1 MKSVLSIFSPKNI
14 QRPIAAWIL
23 ALMTATALA
32 VSGIGGNV
40 ERQLRDMRAG
50 LMDRPATGDLVIVEI
65 DAKSIQAMERWP
77 WPRTNYAQVV
87 DRLSAAGISQI
98 AFDVDFSSSSVPAQD
113 AIFAEALARSDT
125 AILLPTFKQAAS
137 STSSEYRESL
147 PIESLRAHAFLASV
161 NVHPGR
167 NGQLNDYSYGTIT
180 GGEVRPSLA
189 SMIAESS
196 GAIGEKFMIDQSI
209 NPATIP
215 ARSFVDMLDHTTD
228 LSELRGKKVL
238 IGATAIELGDR
249 YPISRFGVVPGVVIQ
264 ALAAETLM
272 QQRNIPYYGFIP
284 ALLVAALVILAVT
297 GNHFSTSQRNIA
309 TLATGFALFGALLA
323 SEFLGWITW
332 SNFPAFLF
340 LGIFLL
346 SSQLF
351 SLNIDLDQSRFVDRV
366 SFLPNEAAMR
376 KEMPEGERNLVAVA
390 RLLDLRELLA
400 VTTDHSR
407 QSLFSSLADRLRFL
421 ARDEQIYHVDSD
433 IIAWIVKQD
442 YVEDVAGHFDTA
454 TALFQAPVKAGDANI
469 RLSATFGVSE
479 GSIDQA
485 KVAADHA
492 KETGRRW
499 AWHDAEVDT
508 AISRKQNLLAELDT
522 ALEKG
527 QIWTVYQPKWD
538 IPLDRLDGA
547 EALVR
552 WTHPERGNISPDIF
566 IPILEKADRIADLTL
581 YVLDRALRDFS
592 RFDAERPGLVC
603 SVNISAQLLHDPD
616 FINDAIARVGLA
628 SLDNSQVVF
637 EVTET
642 AALEDMEASIAALE
656 KIRAA
661 GIRISIDDYGTGQS
675 TMSYLQKLP
684 VDEIKI
690 DQSFVRTLTTDRANA
705 LMVRSTVELAHGLG
719 LKVVAEGIEDRECMN
734 QLREYGCDVGQ
745 GWFVSK
751 PVTADSFNSRWIQ
764 AEAGLTGKRAA
775 SG

>member
-23 ALMTATALA
+23 ALLTAMALA
-32 VSGIGGNV
+32 VFGFGGNV

-50 LMDRPATGDLVIVEI
+50 LMDRPATGDLIIVEI

-77 WPRTNYAQVV
+77 WPRKNYADLVT
-87 DRLSAAGISQI
+87 RLSAAGVSQI
-98 AFDVDFSSSSVPAQD
+98 AFDVDFSSPSVPAQD

-137 STSSEYRESL
+137 SSSSEYSESL

-161 NVHPGR
+161 NVHPGI

-180 GGEVRPSLA
+180 GAEVRPSLA

-209 NPATIP
+209 NPPTIP
-215 ARSFVDMLDHTTD
+215 TRSFVDLLDQTTD
-228 LSELRGKKVL
+228 LSDLRGKKIL

-272 QQRNIPYYGFIP
+272 QQRNIPHYGFIP
-284 ALLVAALVILAVT
+284 ALLVAALAILAVT
-297 GNHFSTSQRNIA
+297 GNHFSTSQRNII
-309 TLATGFALFGALLA
+309 TLATGFTLFGALLA
-323 SEFLGWITW
+323 SEYLGWITW
-332 SNFPAFLF
+332 SNFPAFIF

-351 SLNIDLDQSRFVDRV
+351 SLNIDLDRSRFVDQV

-376 KEMPEGERNLVAVA
+376 KEMPEGEWNLVAVA

-400 VTTDHSR
+400 VTTDQSR
-407 QSLFSSLADRLRFL
+407 QPLFASLADRLRFL

-552 WTHPERGNISPDIF
+552 WTHPERGDISPDVF

-592 RFDAERPGLVC
+592 GFDAERPGLVC

-616 FINDAIARVGLA
+616 FINDAIARVDLG
-628 SLDNSQVVF
+628 SIDNSQVVF

-751 PVTADSFNSRWIQ
+751 PVTANSFNSRWIQ